1 MVLNSLDNLGSYDIF
16 YKVIYVTLIFWQK
29 MGMYSATVIK
39 ELYFYLLWVLKSLS
53 LDKSKWIFVDKKC
66 SKVYYVTNVNMC
78 RYIDFSV

>member
-1 MVLNSLDNLGSYDIF
+1 
-16 YKVIYVTLIFWQK
+16 

-39 ELYFYLLWVLKSLS
+39 ELYFYLLCVLKSLS
-53 LDKSKWIFVDKKC
+53 LDKSERMFVDKKR